1 MIATCVGLVAAVGL
15 AQAQAPQLRRPNI
28 LNRRPGL
35 MRPGAAAQQQQQE
48 QSAEEA
54 KEAIKNA
61 PKGTNGVPA
70 LVFNQAPLEL
80 VLDAYAEQ
88 CGKTIIPAPDLPK
101 STITLKS
108 LEGQLLTKDEYL
120 EAIEV
125 TLTMNGVVLEP
136 FGEKFLRALQRKTLR
151 TQGNPILM
159 RMPEKPLPEKGKVVS
174 QMIRLENIT
183 AEEAQKAIEG
193 FKDPNGLFQVFERT
207 NTILV
212 TDTQENVNRMLEV
225 IKELDV
231 ATPVTEDVFVRQI
244 EYAVAAD
251 IKTAL
256 ETIVTES
263 QKDTQKETSGAKT
276 SGGLGFGK
284 SAPAPQPSRLLNL
297 NNRPGAPRNEPPA
310 NTPNVNLVAAVSDAD
325 RGMIRGKVLILADE
339 RSNKLIVITNK
350 SNMDF
355 FDKVI
360 KTLDVET
367 TPEVEISVIRLK
379 YADSEDVASMLN
391 DLIGASGGS
400 SQQKNNQNANTQ
412 RGGAANSNLTR
423 GTTQQPATAQRRV
436 GASNNP
442 TFQNANASRLGELNK
457 DNVKVLSD
465 KRINGIVIMARKA
478 DMRAIK
484 DVVENMDVKLSQVL
498 IETVIIEISLDDGLT
513 TGIDW
518 VQRGRARVSQRMK
531 DGNGRPLSYMY
542 ETATGK
548 YLGIGY
554 EGQGYENGDDT
565 IQASDITF
573 VDAMTRVLE
582 RDNLFNHGG
591 KAAGYMLGGG
601 AGTTALGGLFDAA
614 TSSTTTDSE
623 GNTTTTTSDDTSVTP
638 IGNGINYILKSDKLN
653 LAAII
658 QASKTDTRAKYIAS
672 PIVMTV
678 DNKEAQI
685 DATENRQFLTGWTS
699 VSGSYAGSSMPSPN
713 YSAKDIGIKI
723 KVTPKINPNGTV
735 MLTVEEEYS
744 RFVLDGQSMLMPM
757 GTSYKKTN
765 VDLAVERKMSADVR
779 LENMQTVVFGGLTE
793 TSTAES
799 ESGIPILKDI
809 PWIGKWLFGSVS
821 QSEARKELLVF
832 MTPYVLDDEESAQF
846 EALRRKKAL
855 SDPRPWD
862 DHGWSA
868 SPLADPV
875 SRREQLRRFNDEWA
889 KQDEERKTKLAIE
902 RAKMERAKKLEEMS
916 KAEREEWLKVHKDV
930 LEKEERE
937 AFEEQVKEQEDLRE
951 FVDDLKRKDMEKAE
965 KAVRDADAAAARD
978 NEYRRLLKEREEKG
992 QPQPSGETLKRDAE
1006 ALKKD
1011 AEAERARSGATAAET
1026 ADPNAAAQE
1035 RVPAKP
1041 AAESPKPAAEP
1052 AKPDAEAPKP
1062 TDTTKSSAVEEPK
1075 SSSEA
1080 PKPAVKPAVEAPK
1093 PITSSKPVAEVSK
1106 PVVEAPKPVA
1116 ETPKPA
1122 SDAPKTVVDAPKR
1135 RSESLLGDLMSP
1147 KKEKTQ
1153 PVAVPQKSEQPKGN

>member
-1 MIATCVGLVAAVGL
+1 MKRFLMMTCAGLVAAAGL
-15 AQAQAPQLRRPNI
+15 GQAPAPQGGLRRGPL
-28 LNRRPGL
+28 LNRRAGL
-35 MRPGAAAQQQQQE
+35 MRPGQAQQQE
-48 QSAEEA
+48 PSSDEA
-54 KEAIKNA
+54 REAIKNA

-88 CGKTIIPAPDLPK
+88 CQKTIIPAPDLPK

-136 FGEKFLRALQRKTLR
+136 FGDKFLRALQRKTLR

-159 RMPEKPLPEKGKVVS
+159 KMPGKALPEKGKVVS

-244 EYAVAAD
+244 EYAMAAD

-263 QKDTQKETSGAKT
+263 QKDAQKETSGAKT

-284 SAPAPQPSRLLNL
+284 TAPVPQPSRLLNL
-297 NNRPGAPRNEPPA
+297 NNRPGQPPPPV

-360 KTLDVET
+360 QTLDVET
-367 TPEVEISVIRLK
+367 TPEVQIDVIRLK

-400 SQQKNNQNANTQ
+400 SSQQKNNTNANTQ

-423 GTTQQPATAQRRV
+423 GTTQTTQQRRV

-498 IETVIIEISLDDGLT
+498 IETVIIEISLGDDLK

-518 VQRGRARVSQRMK
+518 VQRGKYRQAERVQQKDSFGRNLFYAQNAEGTLLNSLVPEGYSGTDSAGNALEASTVPAMK
-531 DGNGRPLSYMY
+531 TVYRTVRDG
-542 ETATGK
+542 
-548 YLGIGY
+548 
-554 EGQGYENGDDT
+554 
-565 IQASDITF
+565 F
-573 VDAMTRVLE
+573 
-582 RDNLFNHGG
+582 FNHGG
-591 KAAGYMLGGG
+591 KDAGYMLGGG
-601 AGTTALGGLFDAA
+601 GGSSAGTSAMQSLFTAVGTNAVEAALGA
-614 TSSTTTDSE
+614 
-623 GNTTTTTSDDTSVTP
+623 NP
-638 IGNGINYILKSDKLN
+638 IGGGINYFLKSDKLN
-653 LAAII
+653 LAAVIE
-658 QASKTDTRAKYIAS
+658 ASKSDSRAKYIAS

-678 DNKEAQI
+678 DNKEATI
-685 DATENRQFLTGWTS
+685 EATESRKFY
-699 VSGSYAGSSMPSPN
+699 SGSSVVSSGYNPTTSYN
-713 YSAKDIGIKI
+713 YSDKDIGIKI
-723 KVTPKINPNGTV
+723 KITPKINPNGTV
-735 MLTVEEEYS
+735 MLTIEEEYS
-744 RFVLDGQSMLMPM
+744 QLGNGQDVLVSSSSGAASTEHID
-757 GTSYKKTN
+757 T
-765 VDLAVERKMSADVR
+765 AVERKMSADIR
-779 LENMQTVVFGGLTE
+779 LENMQTVVLGGLTE
-793 TSTAES
+793 TLTQES

-809 PWIGKWLFGSVS
+809 PWIGKWLFGTVS
-821 QSEARKELLVF
+821 QSESRKELLVF
-832 MTPYVLDDEESAQF
+832 MTPYVLDDDESAQL
-846 EALRRKKAL
+846 EAFRRKKAL
-855 SDPRPWD
+855 SDSRPWD

-875 SRREQLRRFNDEWA
+875 SRKEQLRRFNEEWA
-889 KQDEERKTKLAIE
+889 KQDDERKTKLAIE
-902 RAKMERAKKLEEMS
+902 KAKMDRAKKLEEMG
-916 KAEREEWLKVHKDV
+916 KAEREEWIKVHKDV
-930 LEKEERE
+930 LEKEEKER
-937 AFEEQVKEQEDLRE
+937 FEQQVKEQEDLKE
-951 FVDDLKRKDMEKAE
+951 FVEGLKKKDLEKAE
-965 KAVRDADAAAARD
+965 KAVQDADAAAVRD
-978 NEYRRLLKEREEKG
+978 NEYNKFIKDRQEKG
-992 QPQPSGETLKRDAE
+992 KALPAGELLNKDAE
-1006 ALKKD
+1006 ALKKE
-1011 AEAERARSGATAAET
+1011 AEA
-1026 ADPNAAAQE
+1026 
-1035 RVPAKP
+1035 
-1041 AAESPKPAAEP
+1041 PKPAAETP
-1052 AKPDAEAPKP
+1052 AAAPVPVAEAPKAAEPPKNVPAPEAP
-1062 TDTTKSSAVEEPK
+1062 TGKVEPPKATSAPETQKKE
-1075 SSSEA
+1075 SEA
-1080 PKPAVKPAVEAPK
+1080 PKQENPGSGTENLLEGLMP
-1093 PITSSKPVAEVSK
+1093 TTDS
-1106 PVVEAPKPVA
+1106 
-1116 ETPKPA
+1116 
-1122 SDAPKTVVDAPKR
+1122 TVVK
-1135 RSESLLGDLMSP
+1135 
-1147 KKEKTQ
+1147 
-1153 PVAVPQKSEQPKGN
+1153 